1 MLKIAVSVASIAQIA
16 LASRKNSIKMKKQAL
31 SSATF
36 LTVLALFSSTAS
48 AKAERLLDY
57 QIFDNTPMDGAY
69 FYSQTESKGK
79 SWVMNLNA
87 HLPARKTPAY
97 TPGSSI
103 ELRYKSSPNGT
114 WSAKILHRA
123 IRGQEE
129 WDNGVFIQTKASP
142 FKAPELLQFHMK
154 LATQTKRDSLPKI
167 ALLLA
172 DNNESISLPLAQYSK
187 QEDTNE
193 WLKVTVPLSE
203 FKGSRISAAEQV
215 KGLIFSQGEESPEEQ
230 QLYLDQI
237 DIRSKDSLHMK
248 STSKVELISSK
259 GFERHIDIAW
269 KPVKDDGICGAV
281 IERAQNGGKFEAIGF
296 RPYWINR
303 YADYVGDKFGKYSY
317 RVRFLSYTDEYSP
330 YSNVLSAETRVLS
343 DDEILDMVQEACAR
357 YYFDASEPES
367 GMTLESVPG
376 DPHMIATGASGFGIY
391 SLVVAAHR
399 NFIPREQVAAHL
411 SKILGFLEHADKFH
425 GVFPHYMNGQD
436 AHPVLF
442 FGPDDNGGDLVETS
456 FLMQGLLCARQFFD
470 RDTAQEKSI
479 RDRITHLW
487 EAVEWDW
494 YKQTPD
500 SHYLY
505 WHWSPD
511 KEWKINH
518 RLIGWNESMIT
529 YLLAIASPKHP
540 ISSNMYYSGFASQE
554 KLAQEYRGNSDGKMY
569 SNGDSYYGLKL
580 DVGGFSGGP
589 IFFTHYNFMGLD
601 PHGLRD
607 KYTDY
612 FQNSKAIAE
621 INLRYCEANPQH
633 HRGYGEDAWGLTASD
648 GPWAYNPDEP
658 RAEGDKG
665 KITPTGAVASIPYL
679 PEQATAAIKNYYRNH
694 GDFLWGEYGFR
705 DAFSLDDHW
714 VNDLYMGLN
723 QGPMVVMIENH
734 RSGLPWKLF
743 GSNPEIKRMRQ
754 RVFETK

>member
-1 MLKIAVSVASIAQIA
+1 MKRNLLLSAAA
-16 LASRKNSIKMKKQAL
+16 LTAL
-31 SSATF
+31 SFFGA
-36 LTVLALFSSTAS
+36 ANS
-48 AKAERLLDY
+48 AKAERQLDY

-69 FYSQTESKGK
+69 YYSQTEAKGK
-79 SWVMNLNA
+79 SWVMNLDS
-87 HLPARKTPAY
+87 HLPARKAPAY

-103 ELRYKSSPNGT
+103 ELRYRSTTDGT
-114 WSAKILHRA
+114 WSAKLMHRA

-129 WDNGVFIQTKASP
+129 WDNGVYIQTKASP
-142 FKAPELLQFHMK
+142 FKTPELLHLRIK
-154 LATQTKRDSLPKI
+154 IGNAKAAALPKI
-167 ALLLA
+167 ALMLA
-172 DNNESISLPLAQYSK
+172 DNKNSISLALSDYLKPES
-187 QEDTNE
+187 TGE
-193 WLKVTVPLSE
+193 WRQLSIPLSA
-203 FKGSRISAAEQV
+203 FSGTRISAAEQV
-215 KGLIFSQGEESPEEQ
+215 KGLLFSQGNADADEQ
-230 QLYLDQI
+230 VVYLDQI
-237 DIRSKDSLHMK
+237 DIRSKQNPNLK
-248 STSKVELISSK
+248 SSSRVELISSK

-269 KPVKDDGICGAV
+269 KPVNDDGICGAV
-281 IERAQNGGKFEAIGF
+281 IERAQDGGKFEAIGF

-303 YADYVGDKFGKYSY
+303 YADYLGENGGKYSY
-317 RVRFLSYTDEYSP
+317 RVRFLSYADEYSP
-330 YSNVLSAETRVLS
+330 YSNVLTAETRKMS
-343 DDEILDMVQEACAR
+343 DDEILNMVQEACAR
-357 YYFDASEPES
+357 YYYEGSEPES

-399 NFIPREQVAAHL
+399 DFISREKVAAHL
-411 SKILGFLEHADKFH
+411 TKILSFLERADKFH
-425 GVFPHYMNGQD
+425 GVFPHYMNGLD
-436 AHPVLF
+436 GHPVLF
-442 FGPDDNGGDLVETS
+442 FGEDDNGGDLVETS

-470 RDTAQEKSI
+470 RDTAEEKSI

-487 EAVEWDW
+487 EGVEWDW
-494 YKQTPD
+494 YRQKAD

-540 ISSNMYYSGFASQE
+540 VSPNMYYSGFASQE
-554 KLAQEYRGNSDGKMY
+554 KLAQEYRGNADGKMY
-569 SNGDSYYGLKL
+569 TNGDSYFGVKL

-589 IFFTHYNFMGLD
+589 IFFTHYNFLGMD

-621 INLRYCEANPQH
+621 ISLRYSEANPQH
-633 HRGYGEDAWGLTASD
+633 HHGYGENAWGLTASD

-658 RAEGDKG
+658 RPEGDKG
-665 KITPTGAVASIPYL
+665 KITPTGAVASMPYL
-679 PEQATAAIKNYYRNH
+679 PEASVAAAKNYYQKY
-694 GDFLWGEYGFR
+694 GEFLWGEYGFR
-705 DAFSLDDHW
+705 DAFNLDDHW

-723 QGPMVVMIENH
+723 QGPMVVMIENY

-743 GSNPEIKRMRQ
+743 GSNPEIKKMRQ
-754 RVFETK
+754 RVFETR